1 MNIYKILVIHGPNMP
16 LLGKIS
22 ATTGT
27 RLTLDKID
35 KLLRAKAREMDTEL
49 KIFQLYD
56 EAKIVKTISQNRNKV
71 NGILINPTSLALR
84 GFSIREVIAI
94 IRLPVVEVI
103 PREFPFSREYYN
115 NSILKEVCIKRFY
128 SLSIDAYSDG
138 LEHLI
143 KYFKEQ

>member
-1 MNIYKILVIHGPNMP
+1 MP

-27 RLTLDKID
+27 RLTLDKIN
-35 KLLRAKAREMDTEL
+35 KSLRIKAYEMDTEL

-56 EAKIVKTISQNRNKV
+56 EAKVVKTISQNRNKV

-94 IRLPVVEVI
+94 IKLPAVEVI
-103 PREFPFSREYYN
+103 PQEFPFSQEYYN
-115 NSILKEVCIKRFY
+115 NSVLKEVCLKRFY
-128 SLSIDAYSDG
+128 KLSIDAYSEG
-138 LEHLI
+138 IEYLI
-143 KYFKEQ
+143 KYVKRQEALP